1 MEEGNANQM
10 VMIKRL
16 MKALMGA
23 FFLIRMISGFLE
35 VARIGSLNWLLRPLT
50 VATKGAFAAILWN
63 LLKKDS
69 GNVRQ
74 NYFQS
79 LLKGALTLVL
89 LRYMKRSGIS
99 QLSPIPIIGALLLN
113 LIGSKND
120 RDDPDLRG
128 KKNQIIDIDEFTV
141 VDKER

>member
-50 VATKGAFAAILWN
+50 VAKKEHSLQFCGICSKKIAAMSDRIT
-63 LLKKDS
+63 
-69 GNVRQ
+69 
-74 NYFQS
+74 FS
-79 LLKGALTLVL
+79 LC
-89 LRYMKRSGIS
+89 
-99 QLSPIPIIGALLLN
+99 
-113 LIGSKND
+113 
-120 RDDPDLRG
+120 
-128 KKNQIIDIDEFTV
+128 
-141 VDKER
+141 